1 MTKADAEATIGT
13 LTTMPAK
20 VELPLVGF
28 SVMACVYASS
38 EGTLTTAVG
47 PKNMTKES
55 FDLAMRTV
63 PDIAG
68 TVSGVGDSAYSVK
81 LDVPQG
87 MAGMAGIVATKSG
100 TYFTLQAAHKTKN
113 STTLLSSIT
122 DLAKKSAGM
131 F

>member
-1 MTKADAEATIGT
+1 
-13 LTTMPAK
+13 MPAK

-28 SVMACVYASS
+28 SVMACVYASN

-47 PKNMTKES
+47 PKNMSKES
-55 FDLAMRTV
+55 FDLAMKTV